1 MKKMIEKWKAIPNSV
16 KSSIAFILSSFFLK
30 GVSFITTPIFTR
42 LMDTTQYGI
51 IATYS
56 SWVSIIDVFA
66 LLGLTSAGVFNVG
79 LNDYKDSRNQYIS
92 SILTLCNLTTF
103 AVFGVIAVLKAFC
116 PTFLAQILDLPTNLL
131 VLMFLHFLF
140 NPAHV
145 FWITRQKYEYKYKLA
160 FIITIGSALA
170 SQIVSILGV
179 LNTGDHTAAYVKL
192 WCTELASFI
201 FVIPLYILAFWRGRT
216 FINGSIWKQTLRF
229 ALPLIPHYLAQHVM
243 SGSNR
248 IMLSN
253 MDSESAAGIYSV
265 VANISMIASLIWN
278 AINASLVAFTFE
290 NLSRKEY
297 KRINNTACILMLGFG
312 IACFGICLIAPE
324 VLKILAPPEYY
335 QGVYAIPAIAGV
347 AFLSA
352 LYNLFANIEF
362 FNKKSKYITAA
373 TIVAMVINVVL
384 NWIVIPKYSF
394 IGVAYASLISYAV
407 LVLMHYIGYRK
418 SSPDKVY
425 NSKLLLLITV
435 VCIGACILCN
445 LLYTSNTLRYWI
457 AAVIAILA
465 ISNRRFIVRKIKE
478 MHE

>member
-30 GVSFITTPIFTR
+30 GISFITTPIFTR
-42 LMDTTQYGI
+42 LMDTAQYGI
-51 IATYS
+51 IATYT

-92 SILTLCNLTTF
+92 SILTLCNLSTL
-103 AVFGVIAVLKAFC
+103 AVFGVLAVLKIVVGES
-116 PTFLAQILDLPTNLL
+116 FLLPTNLI

-160 FIITIGSALA
+160 FVITIGSTLI
-170 SQIVSILGV
+170 SQTVSILGV
-179 LNTGDHTAAYVKL
+179 LNTGNATAAYTKL
-192 WCTELASFI
+192 WCAELASFV
-201 FVIPLYILAFWRGRT
+201 FVIPLYVLAFWRGRT
-216 FINGSIWKQTLRF
+216 FINGSIWKQTLKF

-248 IMLSN
+248 IMLSD

-312 IACFGICLIAPE
+312 VACFGICLIAPE

-394 IGVAYASLISYAV
+394 LGVAYASLVSYAV
-407 LVLMHYIGYRK
+407 LVFMHYVGYRK

-445 LLYTSNTLRYWI
+445 LLYTNNTLRYWI
-457 AAVIAILA
+457 AAVIAVLA
-465 ISNRRFIVRKIKE
+465 ISNRGFIVRKIKE